1 MNCHQL
7 QNYLQM
13 HWSWFKHNI
22 AIKNFDV
29 SLFSRCRNVYG
40 ISSFSLLFSTINIF
54 LYDKLVL
61 PDFSL
66 FSMLD
71 YLYFIVILDS
81 LMDDNKTYTML
92 ILNCLLINCNSSI
105 ITYSTEL
112 KLIDFKPFYLMK
124 EFEEKLGYTTNYQNM
139 ILVA

>member
-1 MNCHQL
+1 
-7 QNYLQM
+7 
-13 HWSWFKHNI
+13 
-22 AIKNFDV
+22 
-29 SLFSRCRNVYG
+29 
-40 ISSFSLLFSTINIF
+40 
-54 LYDKLVL
+54 
-61 PDFSL
+61 
-66 FSMLD
+66 MLD